1 MKQYAI
7 RRLYSYFETTSQ
19 EIENSAFDEKLEALD
34 EELKSLLAKYGLELI
49 NQDTRFVPLEKMSAK
64 KCDQCT
70 NLMINRDKN
79 PARFN
84 KENLWID
91 LDSDYNCV
99 IWDGGT
105 HDGTELCMECLPIE
119 HRWGYYSWAYCV
131 SEHEF
136 PNKNLHT
143 NYTPTIRPRGDISTF
158 ESLSKFI

>member
-7 RRLYSYFETTSQ
+7 RRLYSYFETTSKD
-19 EIENSAFDEKLEALD
+19 IEEGTFDEKLEALD
-34 EELKSLLAKYGLELI
+34 EELKSLLAKYGLKLI

-64 KCDQCT
+64 KCDQCD

-84 KENLWID
+84 KEVLWID

-105 HDGTELCMECLPIE
+105 HDGKELCMECLPIE
-119 HRWGYYSWAYCV
+119 HRWGYFS
-131 SEHEF
+131 
-136 PNKNLHT
+136 
-143 NYTPTIRPRGDISTF
+143 
-158 ESLSKFI
+158 